1 MLDEVNE
8 AFNPS
13 KVNVNKSL
21 STPLN
26 EYVIVSFCGSVTEN
40 EILIDSFSFTDWDDK
55 PSIIGLPSFSTSK
68 IVITRSSLMLS
79 VPSDASTVI
88 SYELSEF
95 VSVGFSKSGFVL
107 KVIAPEVEIESF
119 SASFPDK
126 EYPITSFSISSTVTD
141 KTFNIFSSIDD
152 EETKSLKIGGSFTLI
167 TSTSIFADADEPS
180 TLTVYVNESEPKKF
194 SFGE

>member
-1 MLDEVNE
+1 M
-8 AFNPS
+8 
-13 KVNVNKSL
+13 

-26 EYVIVSFCGSVTEN
+26 EYVIVSFCGSVTVN

-107 KVIAPEVEIESF
+107 NVIAPDVEIESF
-119 SASFPDK
+119 SASLPDK
-126 EYPITSFSISSTVTD
+126 EYH
-141 KTFNIFSSIDD
+141 
-152 EETKSLKIGGSFTLI
+152 LH
-167 TSTSIFADADEPS
+167 
-180 TLTVYVNESEPKKF
+180 
-194 SFGE
+194 

>member
-1 MLDEVNE
+1 M
-8 AFNPS
+8 
-13 KVNVNKSL
+13 
-21 STPLN
+21 
-26 EYVIVSFCGSVTEN
+26 VSFCGSVTVN

-107 KVIAPEVEIESF
+107 NVIAPDVEIESF
-119 SASFPDK
+119 SASLPDK
-126 EYPITSFSISSTVTD
+126 EYPIVSSSTSSAVTD
-141 KTFNIFSSIDD
+141 RTFNVFSSIDD
-152 EETKSLKIGGSFTLI
+152 VETKSLKVGGSLI
-167 TSTSIFADADEPS
+167 LIISISIFADADEPS
-180 TLTVYVNESEPKKF
+180 TLTVYANESEPKKF